1 MNAQMC
7 DFIVFCNILINHD
20 NVRYV
25 QWLSFFGVA
34 KSAPLRDLVC
44 WLAREKTDPKDLVTT
59 DRPAGSRF
67 VVADTQDLNWSL
79 GFTDLWWRSITPYA
93 RDDPANSF
101 AFVHLRHLRR
111 AMQEQLEIPTRKSRH
126 VSWSLDDVGC
136 ALCKQF
142 AIFGPPHWDVRS
154 THIRPSAHGWV
165 LVFILSSSV
174 IPRLGLIP
182 QFALWPCL
190 PGHC

>member
-79 GFTDLWWRSITPYA
+79 GFTDLWWRTLHPMLGTT
-93 RDDPANSF
+93 R
-101 AFVHLRHLRR
+101 
-111 AMQEQLEIPTRKSRH
+111 PTRLR
-126 VSWSLDDVGC
+126 LCIYDTC
-136 ALCKQF
+136 AVQCNARTTGNTNEKEPSCELVPGRRRLCTVQ
-142 AIFGPPHWDVRS
+142 AICN
-154 THIRPSAHGWV
+154 IRPPS
-165 LVFILSSSV
+165 
-174 IPRLGLIP
+174 LGMFGAPTSDPLRMAG
-182 QFALWPCL
+182 F
-190 PGHC
+190 